1 MFTGIVLEVGK
12 CDISSSS
19 DANEST
25 LAERWGTSAFFGL
38 EAGLV
43 VEERGNELLQS
54 VSCFHMRQKRFSNRG
69 PS

>member
-1 MFTGIVLEVGK
+1 MFTGMVLEVGK

-25 LAERWGTSAFFGL
+25 LAERWGTSAFLGR

-43 VEERGNELLQS
+43 VERGNELLQS
-54 VSCFHMRQKRFSNRG
+54 VSCFHMRQNRFSNRG